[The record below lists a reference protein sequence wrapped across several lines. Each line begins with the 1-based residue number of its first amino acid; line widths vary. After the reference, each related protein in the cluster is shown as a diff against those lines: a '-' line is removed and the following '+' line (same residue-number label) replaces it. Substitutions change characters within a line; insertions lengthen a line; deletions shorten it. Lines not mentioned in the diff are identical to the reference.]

1 MQVFQTPEYLRFWLG
16 FIILIYLVLG
26 LLFRSRRPWIP
37 VWCIMAFSSFMTTAF
52 GLVSFD
58 EISSVIDMDV
68 ILFLI
73 GMFSLVGLAESSG
86 LLNVIAVAFIS
97 LFRRT
102 ITLLYGSSILFG
114 LLAAFTVNDTVAL
127 IGPPIAYT
135 ISRVTKIDPKMMFL
149 LLTFSL
155 TIGSVMTPIGNPQNV
170 LIAVE
175 SGIEAPFIKF
185 VAKLSLPTLMNL
197 LITTYI
203 LIKKYRIKDDK
214 LNMGFIAHEALK
226 NRRDAILAG
235 SGLLLTVIALIVND
249 LLQMYGG
256 PHITYRGV
264 IPFIIAAATY
274 LLTSNPRRTLSS
286 VDWGTIVF
294 FITMFITMEGVWR
307 SGILQPILNFIMP
320 SKTSGFEVIVSIT
333 AISILLSQLLS
344 NVPFVK
350 LFINY
355 MKDLGYTSL
364 DQESWITLAMSSTIA
379 GNLTLLGAASNIIVL
394 ETLESKMKSTITFIE
409 FTKYGSI
416 ITLVNCVIYL
426 MFFII

>member
-1 MQVFQTPEYLRFWLG
+1 MQVFQTPEYVRFWLG
-16 FIILIYLVLG
+16 LIILTYLVLG

-102 ITLLYGSSILFG
+102 IALLYGSSILFG

-135 ISRVTKIDPKMMFL
+135 ISRVAKIDPKMMFL

-185 VAKLSLPTLMNL
+185 VAKLSLPSLMNL
-197 LITTYI
+197 LFTTYI

-214 LNMGFIAHEALK
+214 LNIGFIAHEALK

-235 SGLLLTVIALIVND
+235 SGILLTVIALIVND

-307 SGILQPILNFIMP
+307 SGILQPILNIIMP
-320 SKTSGFEVIVSIT
+320 SKTSGFEAVISIT

-355 MKDLGYTSL
+355 MKDLGYTGL
-364 DQESWITLAMSSTIA
+364 DQESWIALAMSSTIA

-394 ETLESKMKSTITFIE
+394 ETLESKMKTTITFIE
-409 FTKYGSI
+409 FVKIGSI
-416 ITLVNCVIYL
+416 ITLVNCITYL
-426 MFFII
+426 LFLTI